1 MSREF
6 GDESPRRFGQM
17 RDTVGLVM
25 DLVLAGFGPTDPTP
39 QESAT
44 DQGEDVTDRGLSDRP
59 GPPDRPDSSA
69 AECPGGLQSVNVAE
83 TPLTQNPDLPVG
95 PRSVQAAW
103 AFCRG

>member
-69 AECPGGLQSVNVAE
+69 AECPGGL
-83 TPLTQNPDLPVG
+83 DG
-95 PRSVQAAW
+95 PRSDREVRVLRERSLGDIDGLQAAW